1 MVKGVLDASTPC
13 PVKDAS
19 RTCPIFTVNCEDA
32 ALTAQAALTTEPVN
46 LIVPPVTAVTAALA
60 MPQDIAKATPQ
71 NAEIPLF
78 ITDFHPLLIA
88 IKGVS
93 LPLDMSADTNVV

>member
-1 MVKGVLDASTPC
+1 MVKGVLDASTPA

-46 LIVPPVTAVTAALA
+46 LIVPPVTGVTALA

-78 ITDFHPLLIA
+78 ITDFHPLLIV
-88 IKGVS
+88 IKGVI